1 MASTEMWNAKLRANP
16 LEGEIKNIN
25 KEYRGKRNYTVE
37 IGQPKVQ
44 DLNVNSKENLFV
56 VLNSINWSIL
66 KELYKSDV
74 TDDNERF
81 NMNV

>member
-1 MASTEMWNAKLRANP
+1 M
-16 LEGEIKNIN
+16 
-25 KEYRGKRNYTVE
+25 E